1 MRLLKLLVL
10 AAAILVAFNWW
21 KGKDIE
27 SVTAAV
33 SEQSPNGFIPV
44 LMPDSAR
51 PDAVMIFAPE
61 NCPSDAAQ
69 RAEDLFQEL
78 KRAGIPAIRSA
89 SFRLSVNNP
98 TAEQRAAVER
108 ATEVVNGAIPAVFI
122 NGMGKANP
130 SADEVIAEYHRTM

>member
-10 AAAILVAFNWW
+10 AAAIVVAFNWW

-27 SVTAAV
+27 RVTAAV
-33 SEQSPNGFIPV
+33 SEPSPNGFIPV
-44 LMPDSAR
+44 LMPDGAR

-69 RAEDLFQEL
+69 RAEDLDQEL
-78 KRAGIPAIRSA
+78 KRAGIPTIRSA
-89 SFRLSVNNP
+89 SFRLTVDNP
-98 TAEQRAAVER
+98 TSEQRAAVER
-108 ATEVVNGAIPAVFI
+108 ATAVVNGAIPAVFI